1 MGRHLCCTRLRS
13 VASTGTSPAWSRGT
27 PANVLGGLPTLG
39 VASPT
44 PWTRAGRRGS
54 ETLNEVRHCAECGY
68 TYANTEER
76 RHRKRHD
83 QWQQGAPVPSGG
95 KGVIPFGRTLGV
107 VYVVK
112 PTAPMA
118 WRRAAETMAMFGK
131 REAHLDFS
139 MYNARSAHESE
150 RTALLGV
157 ED

>member
-1 MGRHLCCTRLRS
+1 
-13 VASTGTSPAWSRGT
+13 
-27 PANVLGGLPTLG
+27 
-39 VASPT
+39 
-44 PWTRAGRRGS
+44 
-54 ETLNEVRHCAECGY
+54 
-68 TYANTEER
+68 
-76 RHRKRHD
+76 
-83 QWQQGAPVPSGG
+83 SGG

-157 ED
+157 EDGRARALLLIGPSDATERHAHTWKDWDAGKRVPVTTDTTRPPGGWWTIWFAWTVTEHRRKGWAHELVRVASTWTGTPA